1 MIRTQS
7 RDRKA
12 AIIQA
17 FGQTW
22 HFSEHALQA
31 LWLAGIDSPLGLKAL
46 VIDLT
51 SQKGLEVGQHQVDYS
66 GVKLQISAQPDDVT
80 VHDDWHA

>member
-1 MIRTQS
+1 MIRTYP
-7 RDRKA
+7 RDQET
-12 AIIQA
+12 AIIKA

-22 HFSEHALQA
+22 WFSGHALHA

-51 SQKGLEVGQHQVDYS
+51 SQKGLEAGQHLVDYS
-66 GVKLQISAQPDDVT
+66 GVRLQISAEPDHVI
-80 VHDDWHA
+80 VNDDLHA